1 MMEPIL
7 SAGRERM
14 QKAVEHLKEEFGGIR
29 TGRAN
34 PGLVEKLR
42 VDYYG
47 SEVPL
52 QQLASL
58 SVPEPRI
65 LLVAPFDKGA
75 MGAIEK
81 AIQSSDLGVT
91 PNNDGNVI
99 RIVFPQLTEER
110 RKELVKVVKARTE
123 DGRVSVR
130 NVRRAVRSELEDL
143 ERAGECSRD
152 DLERVEKQLDKM
164 TNDVIAEIDV
174 MLGHKEQELL
184 EV

>member
-1 MMEPIL
+1 MEELI
-7 SAGRERM
+7 ADGRQRM
-14 QKAVEHLKEEFGGIR
+14 QKAVDHLKDEFAGIR

-58 SVPEPRI
+58 SVPEPRV
-65 LLVAPFDKGA
+65 LLVSPFDKSA
-75 MGAIEK
+75 VGAIEK

-99 RIVFPQLTEER
+99 RIVFPQLTAER

-130 NVRRAVRSELEDL
+130 NVRRAVRSDLEEL

-152 DLERVEKQLDKM
+152 DLERVEKQLDKV
-164 TNDVIAEIDV
+164 TNEVIAEIDLL
-174 MLGHKEQELL
+174 LGHKEQELL

>member
-1 MMEPIL
+1 MEEAL
-7 SAGRERM
+7 TEARQRM
-14 QKAVEHLKEEFGGIR
+14 QKAVEHLKDEFGTIR
-29 TGRAN
+29 TGRAM
-34 PGLVEKLR
+34 PSVVEKIR

-52 QQLASL
+52 QQLASF

-65 LLVAPFDKGA
+65 LVVSPFDKGA

-91 PNNDGNVI
+91 PNNDGSII
-99 RIVFPQLTEER
+99 RIVFPQLTQER
-110 RKELVKVVKARTE
+110 RKELVKVVKARSE

-130 NVRRAVRSELEDL
+130 NVRRAVRSDL
-143 ERAGECSRD
+143 EERERGECSRD

-164 TNDVIAEIDV
+164 TNDVIAEIDAL
-174 MLGHKEQELL
+174 LGHKEQELL